1 MSHVFVYA
9 SVDTKSIYKF
19 YKNLNPFGI
28 KIQKGFFIPFGKH
41 NKELK
46 ET

>member
-9 SVDTKSIYKF
+9 SVDTKSIYKL
-19 YKNLNPFGI
+19 YKNLDPFGI
-28 KIQKGFFIPFGKH
+28 KNPKGFFYSFWQD

-46 ET
+46 KK